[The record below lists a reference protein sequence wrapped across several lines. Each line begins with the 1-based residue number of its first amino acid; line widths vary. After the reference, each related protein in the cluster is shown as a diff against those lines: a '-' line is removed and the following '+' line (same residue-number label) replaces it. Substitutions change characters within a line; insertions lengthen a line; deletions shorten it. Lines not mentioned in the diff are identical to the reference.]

1 MISKLEVLARRL
13 AVGTAVAL
21 ILSGASIAAAQVCG
35 DGIVEG
41 GEDCDDG
48 NVADGDGCDAGCL
61 VEDGYICTEASFEI
75 DFFEDWS
82 AQGFAAGPSSWT
94 LSQDGLTVTQT
105 ENSGPGVAMTN
116 LPAVGVTIEFELEV
130 QTTSDDDFIGWT
142 VGYESG
148 DHSNPSAEF
157 MIFDWKQG
165 DQDCGG
171 WGYAGLAMNRVT
183 GIPDQAGG
191 CSGLG
196 NFWSHANAVSEESR
210 ALTLGS
216 TGWADN
222 TTYTVELIYDVSHIQ
237 VWVDGTLEFDE
248 YGTFPV
254 GAFGFYTMSQELDRF
269 TLVSPTGAASVCG
282 LDPDQDPDGDGV
294 PSGDDPAPWDPNIC
308 GDWDGDGWDDCSDTD
323 GDGILDGD
331 DNCPLVY
338 NPGQED
344 LDGDG
349 LGNECDA
356 DADGDGYEDGQD
368 CDDLD
373 AAIHPAATEVCDGV
387 DNDCDGVVDGPDA
400 VDASTWY
407 ADTDQDGF
415 GDPNAPT
422 LDCDQPA
429 GYVADDTDCDDG
441 DAGQYPGADEY
452 CNGEDDDCDGEVDE
466 DDAVDVAVWYEDAD
480 QDGFGNAAVS
490 DIDCDPPAGFVADG
504 TDCDDGDADQY
515 PGADETCNGEDDDC
529 DGEVDEDD
537 AIDVLVW
544 YEDADQDGFGNAAVS
559 DIDCDQ
565 PAGFVADDDDC
576 DDGDADQFPG
586 ADETCNGE
594 DDDCDGAV
602 DEDDALDVAT
612 WYEDADQDGFGN
624 AAVSDIDCDQPPGY
638 VADDTDC
645 DDADADQYPGAD
657 ETCNGEDDDCDGT
670 VDEDDAVDVATWYE
684 DADQDGFGNAAVS
697 DIDCDQPPGYV
708 ADDTDCDDADAN
720 QYPGADEYCN
730 GEDDDCDGAVDED
743 EAQDVQAWYEDTDHD
758 GFGDAAQSILACY
771 QPQGYVADDTD
782 CDDADANQYPGAD
795 EYCNGEDDD
804 CDGTVDEDDALDVL
818 VWYEDFDG
826 DGFGD
831 AAVSDI
837 DCDQPPGY
845 VADSTDCDDTAPQVN
860 PAAEE
865 ICNGIDDDCD
875 TFTDELVDG
884 DGDTFSICD
893 GDCDDADAAVH
904 PDAEEICDG
913 IDNDCDPW
921 TDEDVD
927 GDGDGFTVCEDD
939 CDDDEPTMFPNNP
952 EVCDG
957 LDNDCDG
964 TVPAD
969 EIDDDGDAMAEC
981 EGDCDDADAWTY
993 DGAPEQCDGLDNDC
1007 DGTVD
1012 EDVDVDLDGDGV
1024 NACQGDCDNN
1034 DPNVFPGAP
1043 EICDGKDSDCDG
1055 TLPADEEDLDGD
1067 GWIVCEGDCDD
1078 DDPDLNLDDL
1088 DGDLWTTCDGDCDD
1102 DDDSLNLD
1110 DLDGDLWT
1118 TCDGDC
1124 DDDDASLNL
1133 DDADGD
1139 LWTTCDGDCDDDDA
1153 SLNLDDADGDLWTTC
1168 DGDCDDTDPGIS
1180 PDADEVCDEVDNN
1193 CDGVADDVDADGDG
1207 YSVCDD
1213 DCDDGDPDVS
1223 PGADEVCD
1231 DQMDND
1237 CDGLIDDVDDE
1248 CEDEGDD
1255 DDADA
1260 EPDGDDGISA
1270 GGCDCRQDSRGGA
1283 PLGGLLVAALGALAV
1298 RRRR

>member
-1 MISKLEVLARRL
+1 M
-13 AVGTAVAL
+13 GTAAAL
-21 ILSGASIAAAQVCG
+21 ILSGSSVALAQVCG
-35 DGIVEG
+35 DGVVEG
-41 GEDCDDG
+41 LEECDDG
-48 NVADGDGCDAGCL
+48 DLDDGDGCDAGCL

-94 LSQDGLTVTQT
+94 VSEDGLTVTQT

-142 VGYESG
+142 VGYETG
-148 DHSNPSAEF
+148 DHSNPSAEY
-157 MIFDWKQG
+157 MIFDWKQT

-171 WGYAGLAMNRVT
+171 MGYDGLAMNRVT
-183 GIPDQAGG
+183 GIPDQTGG

-196 NFWSHANAVSEESR
+196 NFWSHVNAVSEEAR

-323 GDGILDGD
+323 ADGILDGA

-338 NPGQED
+338 NPGQDD

-349 LGNECDA
+349 LGDECDN
-356 DADGDGYEDGQD
+356 DADDDGYLEGED

-373 AAIHPAATEVCDGV
+373 AAIHPDATEVCDGV
-387 DNDCDGVVDGPDA
+387 DNDCDGA
-400 VDASTWY
+400 VDEDDAADALTWY
-407 ADTDQDGF
+407 ADADQDGF
-415 GDPNAPT
+415 GDPNVTTPA
-422 LDCDQPA
+422 CDQPP
-429 GYVADDTDCDDG
+429 GYVADATDCDDG
-441 DAGQYPGADEY
+441 DAAQYPGADEY

-490 DIDCDPPAGFVADG
+490 DIDCDQPPGFVAND
-504 TDCDDGDADQY
+504 TDCDDADADQF
-515 PGADETCNGEDDDC
+515 PGADELCNGEDDDC
-529 DGEVDEDD
+529 DGEVDEDE
-537 AIDVLVW
+537 ALDVQAW
-544 YEDADQDGFGNAAVS
+544 YADTDHDGFGDPAQSVLA
-559 DIDCDQ
+559 CYQ
-565 PAGFVADDDDC
+565 PQGF
-576 DDGDADQFPG
+576 
-586 ADETCNGE
+586 
-594 DDDCDGAV
+594 
-602 DEDDALDVAT
+602 
-612 WYEDADQDGFGN
+612 
-624 AAVSDIDCDQPPGY
+624 
-638 VADDTDC
+638 
-645 DDADADQYPGAD
+645 
-657 ETCNGEDDDCDGT
+657 
-670 VDEDDAVDVATWYE
+670 
-684 DADQDGFGNAAVS
+684 
-697 DIDCDQPPGYV
+697 V

-720 QYPGADEYCN
+720 Q
-730 GEDDDCDGAVDED
+730 
-743 EAQDVQAWYEDTDHD
+743 H
-758 GFGDAAQSILACY
+758 
-771 QPQGYVADDTD
+771 
-782 CDDADANQYPGAD
+782 PGAD

-804 CDGTVDEDDALDVL
+804 CDGTVDEDEALDVR

-837 DCDQPPGY
+837 DCDQPPGF
-845 VADSTDCDDTAPQVN
+845 VADSTDCDDAAPQVN

-875 TFTDELVDG
+875 ALTDELVDG

-893 GDCDDADAAVH
+893 GDCDDADPAVN
-904 PDAEEICDG
+904 PDAEEVCDG
-913 IDNDCDPW
+913 IDNDCDAS
-921 TDEDVD
+921 TDEEVD
-927 GDGDGFTVCEDD
+927 GDGDGFTICDGD
-939 CDDDEPTMFPNNP
+939 CDDGEATIFPNNP
-952 EVCDG
+952 EICDG

-964 TVPAD
+964 LLPGD

-993 DGAPEQCDGLDNDC
+993 DGAPEQCDQIDNDC
-1007 DGTVD
+1007 DGDVD

-1034 DPNVFPGAP
+1034 DADVFPGAP

-1067 GWIVCEGDCDD
+1067 GWILCEGDCDD

-1102 DDDSLNLD
+1102 DDATLNLDDVDGDLWTTCDGDCDDEDAWLNLD

-1124 DDDDASLNL
+1124 DDDA
-1133 DDADGD
+1133 ADV
-1139 LWTTCDGDCDDDDA
+1139 
-1153 SLNLDDADGDLWTTC
+1153 N
-1168 DGDCDDTDPGIS
+1168 
-1180 PDADEVCDEVDNN
+1180 PDAEEVCDEVDND
-1193 CDGVADDVDADGDG
+1193 CDGATDDVDADGDG
-1207 YSVCDD
+1207 YMACED
-1213 DCDDGDPDVS
+1213 DCDDADADVS
-1223 PGADEVCD
+1223 PDAEEVCD
-1231 DQMDND
+1231 DLIDND
-1237 CDGLIDDVDDE
+1237 CDGLADVDDDE
-1248 CEDEGDD
+1248 CEDDGDD
-1255 DDADA
+1255 DDA
-1260 EPDGDDGISA
+1260 EPDDDDGISA
-1270 GGCDCRQDSRGGA
+1270 GGCDCRQDARGGV
-1283 PLGGLLVAALGALAV
+1283 PVGALLAAVLGVLIV